1 MAAFEGSQKNMLQG
15 VSQQLQRE
23 RLEGQVSSQM
33 NMLSDVVT
41 GVRRRPGAEVQTIR
55 NDITNAMPKQIV
67 AWDGDLA
74 GQRIKVLLNGVDGVL
89 RIFDPEWNELSS
101 FTNSYFQFANRTDI
115 QHTITADKMYVLNRS
130 KVPFVATRSSSTNN
144 TRKGFFFIKSG
155 TFATRYAVTVS
166 DSGAAFTA
174 EYTTPEAN
182 IAGAAAQSTP
192 EYINARLA
200 EQVAGAFG
208 GSWGVAASGSYTY
221 VMTASPG
228 CRVTTNNS
236 ASFVGVSN
244 QQYVQQISDLPSRL
258 PSAGDGLVIAVGSV
272 ATPTYYR
279 FNFGTG
285 VWQEGPKEG
294 SATSLGNMPPYVFV
308 NSGGAWALGSDYEGR
323 LAGDD
328 NTNPDPSFL
337 NYGIDGIGSFQGRLV
352 LLNGSKVNMSAS
364 NKPQRFWRSTIETV
378 LVSDPIEVGASANS
392 SAAYQYCV
400 PFNKDL
406 LLFSEKYQALVPGG
420 GSILGPAN
428 ATVVVTSTYE
438 SDMSSAPLPL
448 GRTVMFPAPR
458 SKDFFGLMEMLPSP
472 YTDSQYVSSDVTAH
486 LPKYLNGRCRFS
498 VSSSVSGIGLFASS
512 TDLRTL
518 VVHEYTWD
526 GDEKA
531 QQAWHK
537 WTFPYDI
544 ADAFFAGSE
553 INLIFVNNGHLLVA
567 TIDPRIGTLTA
578 DAERR
583 PFLDIY
589 APASV
594 VKTDSDP
601 TVGGTV
607 TISANLVGFDP
618 LWYSKARLA
627 DRAIEL
633 LGEEVGIDQR
643 IAPNT
648 LVTVPSFGEGEVTMG
663 IPYRS
668 SISPSMPMVKD
679 SNGVVI
685 SANKLTLLRFMIGTA
700 NSSEYEAIVSDSGDD
715 SGDTQED
722 MATLYWGSADL
733 DLGDPRISTEST
745 AILPC
750 RTNAATTTVIL
761 FTESLGE
768 LNLISLEYVC
778 RYNQKL
784 KRR

>member
-23 RLEGQVSSQM
+23 RLEGQVSAQM

-41 GVRRRPGAEVQTIR
+41 GVRRRPGAETKTIR
-55 NDITNAMPKQIV
+55 EDINNSDVDQML

-74 GQRIKVLLNGVDGVL
+74 GQRIKVVLNGVDGKL
-89 RIFDPEWNELSS
+89 RIFNTAWAELASLTS
-101 FTNSYFQFANRTDI
+101 TYFQFTNRTDI
-115 QHTITADKMYVLNRS
+115 QHTITADRLYVLNKS
-130 KVPFVATRSSSTNN
+130 KVPFIATRTSVTDN
-144 TRKGFFFIKSG
+144 THKGFFFIKVGAFS
-155 TFATRYAVTVS
+155 TRYSVTVS
-166 DSGAAFTA
+166 DAGASYTA
-174 EYTTPEAN
+174 EYLTPDSSAV
-182 IAGAAAQSTP
+182 GAAAQTTP
-192 EYINARLA
+192 EYIAAQLLDA
-200 EQVAGAFG
+200 I
-208 GSWGVAASGSYTY
+208 GVAFPAWGRDRVGSYCFIVTG
-221 VMTASPG
+221 APG
-228 CRVTTNNS
+228 CRVTSTNSSNM
-236 ASFVGVSN
+236 VGTSGA
-244 QQYVQQISDLPSRL
+244 QYVQTIADLPARL
-258 PSAGDGLVIAVGSV
+258 PSGADGLVIAVGAV

-294 SATSLGNMPPYVFV
+294 SALTLGDMPPYVYL
-308 NSGGAWALGSDYEGR
+308 NSSSVWTLGSDYEGR
-323 LAGDD
+323 LSGDD

-337 NYGIDGIGSFQGRLV
+337 GFGIDGIGSFQGRLV
-352 LLNGSKVNMSAS
+352 FLSGSKVNMSAS
-364 NKPQRFWRSTIETV
+364 AKPGRFYRSTIESI
-378 LVSDPIEVGASANS
+378 LMSDPIEVGASANS

-406 LLFSEKYQALVPGG
+406 LLFSEKYQALVPGTG
-420 GSILGPAN
+420 VIGPAN

-438 SDMSSAPLPL
+438 ADMSSSPLTM
-448 GRTVMFPAPR
+448 GRTVMYPAPR
-458 SKDFFGLMEMLPSP
+458 SMDFFGVMEMLPSP
-472 YTDSQYVSSDVTAH
+472 YTASQYVSADVTAH

-498 VSSSVSGIGLFASS
+498 VSSSVAGIGLFASS
-512 TDLRTL
+512 SDLRTL

-537 WTFPYDI
+537 WVFPYDI

-553 INLIFVNNGHLLVA
+553 INLVFVNNSRLLVA

-578 DAERR
+578 DGDRR
-583 PFLDIY
+583 PFLDLY
-589 APASV
+589 GNATV
-594 VKTDSDP
+594 VKTDEDV
-601 TVGGTV
+601 TTGGTV
-607 TISANLVGFDP
+607 AINPALQLFDP
-618 LWYSKARLA
+618 LWYTKARLA
-627 DRAIEL
+627 DRAMEL
-633 LGEEVGIDQR
+633 LGEEVGVDSR
-643 IAPNT
+643 T
-648 LVTVPSFGEGEVTMG
+648 STELVTVPSFGGGEVSMG

-668 SISPSMPMVKD
+668 SVSPSMPMVKD

-685 SANKLTLLRFMIGTA
+685 SSNKLTLLRFMVGTA
-700 NSSEYEAIVSDSGDD
+700 NSYEYDAIVSDSSDGN
-715 SGDTQED
+715 GDTEED

-750 RTNAATTTVIL
+750 RTQAATTTVIL
-761 FTESLGE
+761 FTEGLGE